1 MKKLT
6 VEITDKAHQELLK
19 IQLTKKLSN
28 EARSTVKDIAGD
40 YLSECLEKRA
50 EKETPTK

>member
-6 VEITDKAHQELLK
+6 IEITDKAHQELLK
-19 IQLTKKLSN
+19 LQLTKKLNN
-28 EARSTVKDIAGD
+28 EGRATVKDIAGD

-50 EKETPTK
+50 ETKNPTE

>member
-6 VEITDKAHQELLK
+6 IEITDAAHNELLK
-19 IQLTKKLSN
+19 IQLEKKLAKN
-28 EARSTVKDIAGD
+28 ARSTVKDIAGD

-50 EKETPTK
+50 EKSPAK